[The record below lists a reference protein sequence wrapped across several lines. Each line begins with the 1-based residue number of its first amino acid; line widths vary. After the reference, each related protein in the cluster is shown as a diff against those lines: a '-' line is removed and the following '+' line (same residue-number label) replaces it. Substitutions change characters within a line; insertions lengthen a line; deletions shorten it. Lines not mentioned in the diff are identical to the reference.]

1 MVSTAAGELA
11 RKALMDDA
19 RQEEAITVN
28 QRALIDKI
36 LARYAAEFTVFRE
49 LLQNADDAGA
59 THCELRFESLEAQ
72 RSQSAPTSAVKSPI
86 TTTST
91 LLPDFKATLTN
102 WVFRNDG
109 KPFGKDDWSRLRRI
123 AEGNPDPDRIG
134 AFGVGFYSLFS
145 ICEEPIVSSGDELMG
160 FFWKGDALFTKRA
173 NNTNPQNS
181 PSGNPWTT
189 FFMALREPSQFPD
202 SPMALARFLATS
214 LTFTTNIRSIGL
226 YWDDHLLCKL
236 DKKLALPRS
245 MSMPAHLNA
254 YSPARIMRIRDLE
267 STAVQIDVQALQLV
281 IDAAEKYKPR
291 PKQSLASAL
300 GKTAGGGLT
309 SMLQNAF
316 GFGSSTAKEKERE
329 RESLKSRE
337 ALAEHDKE
345 NRKLD
350 ATAAALT
357 SVSASIHLRIATANI
372 SISADK
378 AFEREIERSTKKPPP
393 KVTAFHLIF
402 TGKQEY
408 DASFPQDCQ
417 DVDATLSLPSS
428 AASLDTGV
436 RQIFSGLMPRL
447 EEQGHAFIGFRTHQ
461 TTGFSGHIAARFIP
475 TVERESLDFVDRY
488 CAQWNSELLSMGG
501 YVARAVYEN
510 ELTDIGRLWTNS
522 YADKR
527 PSKDDDPL
535 AKALKDRALHL
546 MRFFT
551 FRASSPSSRVSSLFL
566 TSFFGS
572 ARQNTISLMSTRGVK
587 HSAAVRIPN
596 ALLSDFIKD
605 LAVIPPDH
613 VEQAPDFVREVRSRN
628 LVQDITMDDVFQELS
643 SRALTPPEMIACLK
657 WWVTVAAHPSYEISL
672 RSKLLNNAMLTI
684 ADPRDAAL
692 SEKIQPLSAVR
703 FYLNTSRLPTDVP
716 LPDSCLSYE
725 VSKSFST
732 NEISRVFGWSELT
745 VSAWLKNL
753 VQISVQA
760 PHSSSNLIADTNL
773 QTSAAFAEKVLL
785 TLSRA
790 WFALPSSQHDEIQ
803 QLLAE
808 VTCIPTR
815 LQMQKP
821 NDAYFSNVS
830 LFSDLPIVEL
840 PTAQVK
846 GNLEK
851 LLIALGVRRHVEL
864 QMIFNRLVAG
874 GGWSHVDLVSYL
886 ASNKHTLSDLEKER
900 LKKTAIFPKH
910 GEVGPLKQDGKPRIL
925 RHRASDLYEP
935 TEALKALRLPV
946 LDWADKPWKPSSEE
960 ARFVFDL
967 GLRRYPPMETVLEL
981 ASNTSD
987 DVLRAKAVAFF
998 LDKFHAHYANQYT
1011 IFRAE
1016 KYAFVPARLPN
1027 EPKMVMRK
1035 PTEVFTNAE
1044 AAVMGF
1050 PIAGPEINLA
1060 DLPKLGL
1067 RSNPT
1072 ANQLIGRLVNAPTK
1086 DEAQARKIFEYLATV
1101 PEFSLNDFA
1110 QLRVAE
1116 FIPVRRTKRGA
1127 AGDAAK
1133 DPTELSA
1140 AEIILVA
1147 PMNCYF
1153 GGSASDV
1160 QFRDVFFYCDYG
1172 AVAGAF
1178 LKNCGVRNEPSI
1190 EEVAERLIG
1199 EPQRFYQLAGSAD
1212 AYLGILRQIATNW
1225 DRIRSPLRNQMT
1237 RSAFLLGSKRISE
1250 SKTGASGSGQKA
1262 GHLLDQDQDDDKHD
1276 EEADDTGTLVYALRK
1291 PSDVVIVDD
1300 ANSHMLFASSLF
1312 YAPHEDL
1319 LQEGLYGKLGSP
1331 RLSALVEERYSIEGR
1346 VVRDTQRAHEIKA
1359 LVLERTPLFLFEKR
1373 QSARS
1378 EIHKDAEWLK
1388 QALEVEEIDGA
1399 GLRLVRTLQYDRV
1412 HEQNVQKCTAT
1423 ASMRG
1428 SKLILHLS
1436 SSMEID
1442 FFEVATSLSKYLLTK
1457 QRLQEVLLYMTLLST
1472 SLRNLK
1478 RRGFHVDKILSQR
1491 KAEREAAEARMREER
1506 LKAEEWVAEEK
1517 ASESKLADW
1526 RKQVLSIF
1534 PDAEPS
1540 YVDQALRSH
1549 SDAHVERTTNDMLSS
1564 NYPRKSKEASSAI
1577 SQFTNHS
1584 SSTLTPSEG
1593 GANTG
1598 SGFFSGLRN
1607 KLLQAGVK
1615 QRSSLA
1621 DGTSSIQRPGTDW
1634 PADSSIAAAAR
1645 SDEDRS
1651 LGGLA
1656 STLSSSGGMTPA
1668 ATAPTS
1674 EVTPLSSIHNNVL
1687 KAIRASRPDASST
1700 IKSEARQTQIK
1711 EAANSYCDQGVE
1723 TDLKLAG
1730 EVAGMKVFL
1739 HPTLDAAWM
1748 LQANAAALER
1758 LINRVYKP
1766 VGSIFGL
1773 DPRSMYV
1780 FCDTAGPAIAFNR
1793 AGAIY
1798 LNFRYYLAWHDEL
1811 VKQGK
1816 LADALVSTYFSVAHE
1831 IAHNV
1836 VAAHNAEHEWYFSA
1850 IAEKYVVSLV
1860 EYIAKAEGGASGG
1873 V

>member
-1 MVSTAAGELA
+1 MAASAASELA
-11 RKALMDDA
+11 RKALLNDA

-59 THCELRFESLEAQ
+59 THCELRFESQRAKAAASTEAGA
-72 RSQSAPTSAVKSPI
+72 S
-86 TTTST
+86 TST
-91 LLPDFKATLTN
+91 LLPDFKATLSN

-173 NNTNPQNS
+173 NNADRQNS

-189 FFMALREPSQFPD
+189 FFMALREPSPFPD
-202 SPMALARFLATS
+202 SPMALAKFLATS
-214 LTFTTNIRSIGL
+214 LTFTTKIRSVGL

-236 DKKLALPRS
+236 DKKLALPKS
-245 MSMPAHLNA
+245 MSMPGHLNA
-254 YSPARIMRIRDLE
+254 YSPNRIMKVRDLE

-281 IDAAEKYKPR
+281 IDAAEKEKPR
-291 PKQSLASAL
+291 SKQSLASAL

-309 SMLQNAF
+309 SMLQSAF
-316 GFGSSTAKEKERE
+316 GFGSSSAKEKERE
-329 RESLKSRE
+329 RERELQRRRE
-337 ALAEHDKE
+337 ADAAKE
-345 NRKLD
+345 QEKRRLD

-357 SVSASIHLRIATANI
+357 SVSASIHLRIATANV
-372 SISADK
+372 SVSSDK

-402 TGKQEY
+402 TGKEEY
-408 DASFPQDCQ
+408 DASFPDEN
-417 DVDATLSLPSS
+417 DEADASISITSS
-428 AASLDTGV
+428 AVALDKGV

-447 EEQGHAFIGFRTHQ
+447 EDQGHAFIGFRTHQ

-475 TVERESLDFVDRY
+475 TVERESLDFVDKY

-510 ELTDIGRLWTNS
+510 ELTDIGRLWTNTFS
-522 YADKR
+522 DKR
-527 PSKDDDPL
+527 PAKPDDPL
-535 AKALKDRALHL
+535 ATALKDRALHL

-566 TSFFGS
+566 TSFFGA

-613 VEQAPDFVREVRSRN
+613 VDEAADFVREVRSRN
-628 LVQDITMDDVFQELS
+628 LVQDITMDDVFSELS
-643 SRALTPPEMIACLK
+643 SRALTPLEMVACLK
-657 WWVTVAAHPSYEISL
+657 WWVSVAAHPSYDISL

-684 ADPRDAAL
+684 ADPKDAAVP
-692 SEKIQPLSAVR
+692 EKIQPLSSVR

-716 LPDSCLSYE
+716 LPDTCLSYE
-725 VSKSFST
+725 VSKSFTT
-732 NEISRVFGWSELT
+732 NELSRVFGWSELT

-760 PHSSSNLIADTNL
+760 QRSGSTAMAETNL
-773 QTSAAFAEKVLL
+773 QTTPAFAEKVLL

-803 QLLAE
+803 QILAD

-851 LLIALGVRRHVEL
+851 MLIALGVRRHVEL

-874 GGWSHVDLVSYL
+874 GGWSHVDLVAYL
-886 ASNKHTLSDLEKER
+886 ASNKDTLSDLERER

-910 GEVGPLKQDGKPRIL
+910 GEVGSLKEDGKPRIV
-925 RHRASDLYEP
+925 RYRASELYEP
-935 TEALKALRLPV
+935 TEALKALQLPV
-946 LDWADKPWKPSSEE
+946 LDWADKPWKPNSDE

-981 ASNTSD
+981 ASTSSNE
-987 DVLRAKAVAFF
+987 VLRSKAMAFF
-998 LDKFHAHYANQYT
+998 FDKFHAHYANQYT
-1011 IFRAE
+1011 LYRAE

-1027 EPKMVMRK
+1027 ENKLVLRK

-1050 PIAGPEINLA
+1050 AVAGPEVNLA

-1072 ANQLIGRLVNAPTK
+1072 SAQLIYKLVNAPTK
-1086 DEAQARKIFEYLATV
+1086 DEALARKIFEYLATV

-1110 QLRVAE
+1110 QLRGAE
-1116 FIPVRRTKRGA
+1116 FIPVRRNKPSA
-1127 AGDAAK
+1127 AVDAAAAK
-1133 DPTELSA
+1133 ESSSSSA
-1140 AEIILVA
+1140 TGEVVLVA

-1153 GGSASDV
+1153 GGSASDT
-1160 QFRDVFFYCDYG
+1160 QFKDVFFYCDFG
-1172 AVAGAF
+1172 SVAGAF

-1190 EEVAERLIG
+1190 EEVAERLVS

-1225 DRIRSPLRNQMT
+1225 SRIRTPLRNQMA
-1237 RSAFLLGSKRISE
+1237 RSAFLLGSKRVNE
-1250 SKTGASGSGQKA
+1250 SKAKASGQRT
-1262 GHLLDQDQDDDKHD
+1262 GHLLDDDDDEQD
-1276 EEADDTGTLVYALRK
+1276 EEADDTGTLVYALKK
-1291 PSDVVIVDD
+1291 PSDVIIVDD

-1346 VVRDTQRAHEIKA
+1346 VLKDTQRAREIKA

-1373 QSARS
+1373 QSSRS
-1378 EIHKDAEWLK
+1378 EIRKDAEWLK
-1388 QALEVEEIDGA
+1388 GALEVEEIDGA
-1399 GLRLVRTLQYDRV
+1399 GLRLVRTLRYDRV

-1436 SSMEID
+1436 SSMEVD

-1491 KAEREAAEARMREER
+1491 KAEREAAEAKMREDR
-1506 LKAEEWVAEEK
+1506 LKAEERAAEEK
-1517 ASESKLADW
+1517 ATDAKLADW
-1526 RKQVLSIF
+1526 RKQVLSVF
-1534 PDAEPS
+1534 PDADPS

-1564 NYPRKSKEASSAI
+1564 NYPRRSKELPSTSN
-1577 SQFTNHS
+1577 QLTNDFGA
-1584 SSTLTPSEG
+1584 PSDLRAG
-1593 GANTG
+1593 GGNMNAGT
-1598 SGFFSGLRN
+1598 GFFSGFKN
-1607 KLLQAGVK
+1607 KFMQAGGK
-1615 QRSSLA
+1615 PRSSLA
-1621 DGTSSIQRPGTDW
+1621 DGTSSIERPGAGSGW
-1634 PADSSIAAAAR
+1634 PAGPEGIAAAGR

-1651 LGGLA
+1651 LGAL
-1656 STLSSSGGMTPA
+1656 SPSSSSTGMTRA

-1674 EVTPLSSIHNNVL
+1674 EVTPLSSIQNNVL

-1730 EVAGMKVFL
+1730 EVAGMKVYL
-1739 HPTLDAAWM
+1739 HTSLDAASM

-1793 AGAIY
+1793 GGAIY
-1798 LNFRYYLAWHDEL
+1798 LNFRYYLAWHDEM

-1816 LADALVSTYFSVAHE
+1816 LADPLVSTYFSVAHE

-1850 IAEKYVVSLV
+1850 IAEKYIVSLV
-1860 EYIAKAEGGASGG
+1860 EYIARAEGGAGSRA
-1873 V
+1873 

>member
-1 MVSTAAGELA
+1 MASTAAGELA
-11 RKALMDDA
+11 RKALMNDA

-59 THCELRFESLEAQ
+59 NHCELRFESQ
-72 RSQSAPTSAVKSPI
+72 RPQPPASDTGSSSSGTGTGSSAAH
-86 TTTST
+86 
-91 LLPDFKATLTN
+91 LLPDFKATLAN

-109 KPFGKDDWSRLRRI
+109 KPFGNDDWSRLRRI

-160 FFWKGDALFTKRA
+160 FFWKGDALYTKRA
-173 NNTNPQNS
+173 NNHDRQNS

-189 FFMALREPSQFPD
+189 FFMALREPSPFPD
-202 SPMALARFLATS
+202 SPMALAKFLATS
-214 LTFTTNIRSIGL
+214 LTFTTKIRSIGL

-236 DKKLALPRS
+236 DKKLALPKS
-245 MSMPAHLNA
+245 MLMPAHLNA
-254 YSPARIMRIRDLE
+254 NSPGRIMRVRDLE

-281 IDAAEKYKPR
+281 IDAAERDKPK

-309 SMLQNAF
+309 SMLQSAF
-316 GFGSSTAKEKERE
+316 GFGSSSAKEKEKERE
-329 RESLKSRE
+329 RELLQKRRAAQAAQE
-337 ALAEHDKE
+337 QEK
-345 NRKLD
+345 RRLD

-357 SVSASIHLRIATANI
+357 SVSASIHLRIATAHV
-372 SISADK
+372 SVSADK
-378 AFEREIERSTKKPPP
+378 PFEREIERSTKKPPP

-402 TGKQEY
+402 TGKEEY
-408 DASFPQDCQ
+408 DASFPDQDE
-417 DVDATLSLPSS
+417 DVDASVSAPSS
-428 AASLDTGV
+428 GAPLDRGV

-447 EEQGHAFIGFRTHQ
+447 EDQGHAFIGFRTHQ

-510 ELTDIGRLWTNS
+510 ELTDIGRLWTNTF
-522 YADKR
+522 ADKR
-527 PSKDDDPL
+527 PAKDDDPL

-546 MRFFT
+546 MRFFS

-587 HSAAVRIPN
+587 HSASVRIPN
-596 ALLSDFIKD
+596 ALLSDFVKD

-613 VEQAPDFVREVRSRN
+613 VEHAPDFVREVRSRN
-628 LVQDITMDDVFQELS
+628 LVQDITMDDVFHELS
-643 SRALTPPEMIACLK
+643 SRALTPAEMVTCLK
-657 WWVTVAAHPSYEISL
+657 WWVSVAAHPSYEISL

-684 ADPRDAAL
+684 ADPKDAAVP
-692 SEKIQPLSAVR
+692 EKIQPLSAVR
-703 FYLNTSRLPTDVP
+703 FYLNTSRLPTDMP
-716 LPDSCLSYE
+716 LPDTCLSYE
-725 VSKSFST
+725 VSKSFTT
-732 NEISRVFGWSELT
+732 NELSRVFGWSELT
-745 VSAWLKNL
+745 VPVWLKNL
-753 VQISVQA
+753 VQISIQA
-760 PHSSSNLIADTNL
+760 QRSGSKATAETNL
-773 QTSAAFAEKVLL
+773 QTSPIFAEKVLL

-790 WFALPSSQHDEIQ
+790 WFSLPSSQHDAIQ
-803 QLLAE
+803 QLLTEIA
-808 VTCIPTR
+808 CIPTR

-821 NDAYFSNVS
+821 NDAYFANVS
-830 LFSDLPIVEL
+830 LFSDLPIVEFA
-840 PTAQVK
+840 TAQVK

-851 LLIALGVRRHVEL
+851 VLIALGVRRHVEL
-864 QMIFNRLVAG
+864 QMVFNRLVAG

-886 ASNKHTLSDLEKER
+886 ASNKETLSDLEKER

-910 GEVGPLKQDGKPRIL
+910 GEIGPLKEDGKPRII

-935 TEALKALRLPV
+935 TEALKALQLPV

-981 ASNTSD
+981 ASTSAD
-987 DVLRAKAVAFF
+987 ATLRSKALAFF
-998 LDKFHAHYANQYT
+998 LDKLHAHYVNQYT
-1011 IFRAE
+1011 IYRAE
-1016 KYAFVPARLPN
+1016 KYAFIPARLPN
-1027 EPKMVMRK
+1027 DNKPVLRK

-1044 AAVMGF
+1044 AAIMGF
-1050 PIAGPEINLA
+1050 PVVGPEINLV

-1067 RSNPT
+1067 RTNPT
-1072 ANQLIGRLVNAPTK
+1072 ATQLIASLVNAPTK
-1086 DEAQARKIFEYLATV
+1086 DEAQARKVFEYLATV

-1110 QLRVAE
+1110 QLRGAE
-1116 FIPVRRTKRGA
+1116 FIPVRRNRRA
-1127 AGDAAK
+1127 AAADASNDA
-1133 DPTELSA
+1133 SA
-1140 AEIILVA
+1140 EVVLVA

-1153 GGSASDV
+1153 GGSVSDV
-1160 QFRDVFFYCDYG
+1160 QFRDVFSYCDFG
-1172 AVAGAF
+1172 SVAGAF

-1190 EEVAERLIG
+1190 EEVAERLVG

-1225 DRIRSPLRNQMT
+1225 NRIRSPLRSQMA

-1250 SKTGASGSGQKA
+1250 NKTKRSGAKM
-1262 GHLLDQDQDDDKHD
+1262 GHLLNDQDDDEQD
-1276 EEADDTGTLVYALRK
+1276 EEADDTGTLVYALKK

-1319 LQEGLYGKLGSP
+1319 LQEGLYSKLGSP
-1331 RLSALVEERYSIEGR
+1331 RLSALVEERYSVEGR
-1346 VVRDTQRAHEIKA
+1346 VVQNTQRAREIKA

-1373 QSARS
+1373 QSSRS
-1378 EIHKDAEWLK
+1378 EIRKDAEWLK
-1388 QALEVEEIDGA
+1388 GALEVEEIDGA
-1399 GLRLVRTLQYDRV
+1399 GLRLVRTLRYDRV

-1428 SKLILHLS
+1428 SKLVLHLS
-1436 SSMEID
+1436 SSMEVD

-1491 KAEREAAEARMREER
+1491 KAEREAAEAKLREER
-1506 LKAEEWVAEEK
+1506 LKAEERAAEDK
-1517 ASESKLADW
+1517 ATEAKIADW
-1526 RKQVLSIF
+1526 RKQVLSVF
-1534 PDAEPS
+1534 PDADPH

-1564 NYPRKSKEASSAI
+1564 NYPRRSKETSSSVSQLINDSSSA
-1577 SQFTNHS
+1577 
-1584 SSTLTPSEG
+1584 LTSG
-1593 GANTG
+1593 TGNNNSGA
-1598 SGFFSGLRN
+1598 GFFSGFRN
-1607 KLLQAGVK
+1607 KFLQAGAK
-1615 QRSSLA
+1615 GRSSLT
-1621 DGTSSIQRPGTDW
+1621 DGTSSIERPGSGW
-1634 PADSSIAAAAR
+1634 PAESSKDGGRDAIAAAAGR
-1645 SDEDRS
+1645 FDEERS
-1651 LGGLA
+1651 LGAG
-1656 STLSSSGGMTPA
+1656 TTPA

-1700 IKSEARQTQIK
+1700 IKSEAQQTQIK
-1711 EAANSYCDQGVE
+1711 EAANSYCDQAVE

-1739 HPTLDAAWM
+1739 HPTLDAASM

-1811 VKQGK
+1811 VKQGRM
-1816 LADALVSTYFSVAHE
+1816 ADALVSTYFSVAHE

-1860 EYIAKAEGGASGG
+1860 EYIARAEGDGRGG

>member
-1 MVSTAAGELA
+1 MTSTSAGELA

-59 THCELRFESLEAQ
+59 MHCELRFESQ
-72 RSQSAPTSAVKSPI
+72 SSQSASPTSNTHAPSFSAPP
-86 TTTST
+86 
-91 LLPDFKATLTN
+91 LPDFKAKLSN

-109 KPFGKDDWSRLRRI
+109 KPFGNDDWSRLRRI

-145 ICEEPIVSSGDELMG
+145 ICEEPIVSSGDDLMG
-160 FFWKGDALFTKRA
+160 FFWKADALFTKRA
-173 NNTNPQNS
+173 NNVNRQNS
-181 PSGNPWTT
+181 PSGKPWTT
-189 FFMALREPSQFPD
+189 FFMALREPAPFPD
-202 SPMALARFLATS
+202 SPMALAKFLATS
-214 LTFTTNIRSIGL
+214 LTFTTNIKCIRL

-236 DKKLALPRS
+236 DKKLALPKT
-245 MSMPAHLNA
+245 MTMPAHLNA
-254 YSPARIMRIRDLE
+254 YSPGRIMCVRDLE
-267 STAVQIDVQALQLV
+267 STAVQIDVHALQLV
-281 IDAAEKYKPR
+281 IDAAEKDKPR
-291 PKQSLASAL
+291 SKQSLASAL

-309 SMLQNAF
+309 SMLQSAF
-316 GFGSSTAKEKERE
+316 GFGSSSAQDKEKQRE
-329 RESLKSRE
+329 REIQRRSE
-337 ALAEHDKE
+337 AEAAQEADKRRL
-345 NRKLD
+345 NSS
-350 ATAAALT
+350 AASLT
-357 SVSASIHLRIATANI
+357 SVSASIHLRIATANV
-372 SISADK
+372 SVSADK
-378 AFEREIERSTKKPPP
+378 SFEREIERSTKKPPP
-393 KVTAFHLIF
+393 RLTAFHLIF

-408 DASFPQDCQ
+408 DASFPDESEAA
-417 DVDATLSLPSS
+417 DASVSITSS
-428 AASLDTGV
+428 AAALDKGV

-447 EEQGHAFIGFRTHQ
+447 QDQGHAFIGFRTHQ

-510 ELTDIGRLWTNS
+510 ELTDIGRLWTNTFG
-522 YADKR
+522 DKR
-527 PSKDDDPL
+527 PTKDDDAL
-535 AKALKDRALHL
+535 AKPLKDRALHL

-566 TSFFGS
+566 TSFFGA
-572 ARQNTISLMSTRGVK
+572 ARQNTVSLMSTRGVK
-587 HSAAVRIPN
+587 HSAAIRIPN

-643 SRALTPPEMIACLK
+643 SRALTPAEMVACLK
-657 WWVTVAAHPSYEISL
+657 WWVSVAAHPSYDVSL

-684 ADPRDAAL
+684 ADPKDPTL
-692 SEKIQPLSAVR
+692 PEKIQPLSVVR
-703 FYLNTSRLPTDVP
+703 YYLNTSRLPTDVP
-716 LPDSCLSYE
+716 LPDACLSYE
-725 VSKSFST
+725 VSRSFTT
-732 NEISRVFGWSELT
+732 NDLSRVFGWSELT

-753 VQISVQA
+753 VQLSMQL
-760 PHSSSNLIADTNL
+760 PPSGSTTIADTDIH
-773 QTSAAFAEKVLL
+773 TSPVFAEKVLL

-790 WFALPSSQHDEIQ
+790 WFALPASQHDEIT
-803 QLLAE
+803 QLLAAI
-808 VTCIPTR
+808 TCIPTR

-830 LFSDLPIVEL
+830 LFPDLPIVEL
-840 PTAQVK
+840 PSAQVK

-851 LLIALGVRRHVEL
+851 VLVALGVRRHVEL

-886 ASNKHTLSDLEKER
+886 ASNKETLSDLEKER

-910 GEVGPLKQDGKPRIL
+910 GEVGPLKEDGKPRII

-935 TEALKALRLPV
+935 TEALKALELPV
-946 LDWADKPWKPSSEE
+946 LDWTDKQWKPSSEE

-967 GLRRYPPMETVLEL
+967 GLRRYPPMETILEL
-981 ASNTSD
+981 ASTTSND
-987 DVLRAKAVAFF
+987 ALRSKALAFF
-998 LDKFHAHYANQYT
+998 FDKFHAHYANQYT
-1011 IFRAE
+1011 IYRAE
-1016 KYAFVPARLPN
+1016 KHAFVPARLPN
-1027 EPKMVMRK
+1027 ENKMALRK
-1035 PTEVFTNAE
+1035 PTEVFTNTE
-1044 AAVMGF
+1044 SAVMGF
-1050 PIAGPEINLA
+1050 PVAGPEMNLA

-1072 ANQLIGRLVNAPTK
+1072 APQLIGKLVNSPTK
-1086 DEAQARKIFEYLATV
+1086 DKAVARKIFEYLATV
-1101 PEFSLNDFA
+1101 PEFSLDDFA
-1110 QLRVAE
+1110 QLRGAE
-1116 FIPVRRTKRGA
+1116 FIPVCRNKRVAVAEANKNGA
-1127 AGDAAK
+1127 A
-1133 DPTELSA
+1133 S
-1140 AEIILVA
+1140 EIVLVA
-1147 PMNCYF
+1147 PSNCYF
-1153 GGSASDV
+1153 GSSTSDV
-1160 QFRDVFFYCDYG
+1160 QFRDVFFYCDFG
-1172 AVAGAF
+1172 SVAGAF

-1190 EEVAERLIG
+1190 EEVAERLVS
-1199 EPQRFYQLAGSAD
+1199 EPQRFYHLAGSAD

-1225 DRIRSPLRNQMT
+1225 SRIRSPLRNQMA
-1237 RSAFLLGSKRISE
+1237 RSPFLLGSKRISE
-1250 SKTGASGSGQKA
+1250 GSSKAQRT
-1262 GHLLDQDQDDDKHD
+1262 GHLLDDDDDQD
-1276 EEADDTGTLVYALRK
+1276 EESDDTGTLVYALKK
-1291 PSDVVIVDD
+1291 PADVVIVDD

-1331 RLSALVEERYSIEGR
+1331 RLSSLVEERYQVEGR
-1346 VVRDTQRAHEIKA
+1346 VVTNTQRAREIKA

-1373 QSARS
+1373 QSSRS
-1378 EIHKDAEWLK
+1378 EIRKDAEWLRGS
-1388 QALEVEEIDGA
+1388 LEVEEIDGA
-1399 GLRLVRTLQYDRV
+1399 GLRLVRTLRYDRV

-1436 SSMEID
+1436 SSMEVD

-1491 KAEREAAEARMREER
+1491 KAEREAAEAKMREER
-1506 LKAEEWVAEEK
+1506 LKAEERVAEEK
-1517 ASESKLADW
+1517 ATEAKIADW
-1526 RKQVLSIF
+1526 RKQVLSVF
-1534 PDAEPS
+1534 PDANPA

-1549 SDAHVERTTNDMLSS
+1549 SDAHVERTTNDMLSTD
-1564 NYPRKSKEASSAI
+1564 YPRRNKEASSAL
-1577 SQFTNHS
+1577 SQYTNDSASTFDAPARGGS
-1584 SSTLTPSEG
+1584 SN
-1593 GANTG
+1593 AG
-1598 SGFFSGLRN
+1598 SGFFSGFRN
-1607 KLLQAGVK
+1607 KFLQAGVK

-1621 DGTSSIQRPGTDW
+1621 DGTSSIERRGSDW
-1634 PADSSIAAAAR
+1634 PAESAGIAAAGR
-1645 SDEDRS
+1645 SDEDRH
-1651 LGGLA
+1651 LGA
-1656 STLSSSGGMTPA
+1656 FASSGTTPA

-1711 EAANSYCDQGVE
+1711 EASNSYCDQGVE

-1730 EVAGMKVFL
+1730 EVCGMKVFL
-1739 HPTLDAAWM
+1739 HPSLDAASM

-1758 LINRVYKP
+1758 LINRIYKP

-1793 AGAIY
+1793 AGSIY

-1816 LADALVSTYFSVAHE
+1816 MADALVSTYFSVAHE

-1850 IAEKYVVSLV
+1850 IAEKYIVSLV
-1860 EYIAKAEGGASGG
+1860 DYIAKAESDKC
-1873 V
+1873 

>member
-1 MVSTAAGELA
+1 MASTAAGELA
-11 RKALMDDA
+11 RKALMNDA

-59 THCELRFESLEAQ
+59 THCELRFESK
-72 RSQSAPTSAVKSPI
+72 RSSSADSASNSSASAPS
-86 TTTST
+86 
-91 LLPDFKATLTN
+91 LPDFKATLSN

-109 KPFGKDDWSRLRRI
+109 KPFGNDDWSRLRRI

-145 ICEEPIVSSGDELMG
+145 ICEEPIVSSGDQLMG

-173 NNTNPQNS
+173 NNADRQTS
-181 PSGNPWTT
+181 PSGKPWTT
-189 FFMALREPSQFPD
+189 FFMALREPAPLPD
-202 SPMALARFLATS
+202 SPMALAKFLATS
-214 LTFTTNIRSIGL
+214 LTFTTKIRSIGL

-236 DKKLALPRS
+236 DKKLTLPKS
-245 MSMPAHLNA
+245 MTMPGHLNA
-254 YSPARIMRIRDLE
+254 YSPNRIMHVRDLE
-267 STAVQIDVQALQLV
+267 STAVQIDVEALQLV
-281 IDAAEKYKPR
+281 IDAAERDKPK

-309 SMLQNAF
+309 SMLQSAF
-316 GFGSSTAKEKERE
+316 GFGSSSAKEKERE
-329 RESLKSRE
+329 RERE
-337 ALAEHDKE
+337 LQRRKEAQAAQAAEK
-345 NRKLD
+345 RKLD
-350 ATAAALT
+350 AAAAALT
-357 SVSASIHLRIATANI
+357 SVSASIHLRIATANV
-372 SISADK
+372 SVSVDK

-402 TGKQEY
+402 TGKEEY
-408 DASFPQDCQ
+408 DASFSDDNQEADISIS
-417 DVDATLSLPSS
+417 VTSS
-428 AASLDTGV
+428 AAALDKGV

-447 EEQGHAFIGFRTHQ
+447 EDQGHAFIGFRTHQ

-510 ELTDIGRLWTNS
+510 ELTDIGRLWTNTFGE
-522 YADKR
+522 KR
-527 PSKDDDPL
+527 PAKDDDLL
-535 AKALKDRALHL
+535 AKSLKDRALHL

-587 HSAAVRIPN
+587 HSAAIRIPN

-605 LAVIPPDH
+605 LAVIPSDH
-613 VEQAPDFVREVRSRN
+613 VELAPDFVREVRSRN

-643 SRALTPPEMIACLK
+643 SRALTPAEMIACLK
-657 WWVTVAAHPSYEISL
+657 WWVSVAAHPSYDISL
-672 RSKLLNNAMLTI
+672 RSKLINNAILTI
-684 ADPRDAAL
+684 ADSKDAAVPQ
-692 SEKIQPLSAVR
+692 KIQPLSLVR

-716 LPDSCLSYE
+716 LPESCLSYE
-725 VSKSFST
+725 VSKSFTT
-732 NEISRVFGWSELT
+732 NELSRVFGWSELT
-745 VSAWLKNL
+745 VSAWVKNL
-753 VQISVQA
+753 VQSSVQA
-760 PHSSSNLIADTNL
+760 QRSASVAVAETNI
-773 QTSAAFAEKVLL
+773 QTSSAFAEKVLL

-790 WFALPSSQHDEIQ
+790 WFALPSTQHDEIQ

-808 VTCIPTR
+808 IACIPTR

-821 NDAYFSNVS
+821 SDAYFSNVS
-830 LFSDLPIVEL
+830 LFSDLPIVEF
-840 PTAQVK
+840 PSAQVK

-851 LLIALGVRRHVEL
+851 VLIALGVRRHVEL

-886 ASNKHTLSDLEKER
+886 ASNKESLSELEKER

-910 GEVGPLKQDGKPRIL
+910 GEIGGLKEDGKPRII

-935 TEALKALRLPV
+935 TEALKALQLPA
-946 LDWADKPWKPSSEE
+946 LDWADKTWKPSSDE

-981 ASNTSD
+981 ASTASNDALQS
-987 DVLRAKAVAFF
+987 KALPFF

-1011 IFRAE
+1011 IYRAE
-1016 KYAFVPARLPN
+1016 KYAFVPARLPSEN
-1027 EPKMVMRK
+1027 KMVLRK
-1035 PTEVFTNAE
+1035 PTEVFTNTE

-1050 PIAGPEINLA
+1050 PVAGPEINLA

-1072 ANQLIGRLVNAPTK
+1072 STQLIGRLVNSPTK

-1110 QLRVAE
+1110 QLRGAE
-1116 FIPVRRTKRGA
+1116 FIPVRRNKRPAG
-1127 AGDAAK
+1127 GDATK
-1133 DPTELSA
+1133 DAAAPSA
-1140 AEIILVA
+1140 GEIVLVA

-1153 GGSASDV
+1153 GGSASDI
-1160 QFRDVFFYCDYG
+1160 QFRDMFFYCDFG
-1172 AVAGAF
+1172 SVAGAF

-1190 EEVAERLIG
+1190 EEVAERLVS

-1225 DRIRSPLRNQMT
+1225 NRIRSPLRNQMA
-1237 RSAFLLGSKRISE
+1237 RSPFLLGSKRISE
-1250 SKTGASGSGQKA
+1250 SSRKGSDAKT
-1262 GHLLDQDQDDDKHD
+1262 GHLLDDDDEQD
-1276 EEADDTGTLVYALRK
+1276 EEADDGGTLVYALKK
-1291 PSDVVIVDD
+1291 PADVVIVDD

-1331 RLSALVEERYSIEGR
+1331 RLSTLVEERYSAEGR
-1346 VVRDTQRAHEIKA
+1346 VVTNTPRAREIKA

-1373 QSARS
+1373 QSSRS
-1378 EIHKDAEWLK
+1378 EIREDAEWLK
-1388 QALEVEEIDGA
+1388 GALEVEEIDGT
-1399 GLRLVRTLQYDRV
+1399 GLRLVRTLRYERV
-1412 HEQNVQKCTAT
+1412 NEQNVQKCTAT

-1436 SSMEID
+1436 SSMEVD
-1442 FFEVATSLSKYLLTK
+1442 FFEVATSISKYLLTK

-1478 RRGFHVDKILSQR
+1478 RRGFHVDKIQSQR
-1491 KAEREAAEARMREER
+1491 KAEREAAEAKMRDERLRAEER
-1506 LKAEEWVAEEK
+1506 AAEEK
-1517 ASESKLADW
+1517 ATEAKFTEW
-1526 RKQVLSIF
+1526 RKQVLSVF
-1534 PDAEPS
+1534 PDADPQ

-1549 SDAHVERTTNDMLSS
+1549 SDAHVERTTNDMLST
-1564 NYPRKSKEASSAI
+1564 NYLRRNKEMSSAISRIPDDASSAI
-1577 SQFTNHS
+1577 SAGGGGG
-1584 SSTLTPSEG
+1584 G
-1593 GANTG
+1593 GAG
-1598 SGFFSGLRN
+1598 AGFFSGFRN
-1607 KLLQAGVK
+1607 KFLQAGAK
-1615 QRSSLA
+1615 QQRSSLA
-1621 DGTSSIQRPGTDW
+1621 DRTSSIERPGSSGW
-1634 PADSSIAAAAR
+1634 PSNNAIAAAGRA
-1645 SDEDRS
+1645 DEDRS
-1651 LGGLA
+1651 LGALA
-1656 STLSSSGGMTPA
+1656 SRSDSGSGSGPA

-1730 EVAGMKVFL
+1730 EVCGMKIFL
-1739 HPTLDAAWM
+1739 HPTLDAASM

-1758 LINRVYKP
+1758 LINRIYKP

-1831 IAHNV
+1831 VAHNV

-1860 EYIAKAEGGASGG
+1860 EYIGMAERGAAGGGA
-1873 V
+1873 

>member
-1 MVSTAAGELA
+1 MASTAAGELA
-11 RKALMDDA
+11 RKALMNDA

-59 THCELRFESLEAQ
+59 THCELRFESQ
-72 RSQSAPTSAVKSPI
+72 RSTSEASTSNNAADSTSSSSTSPN
-86 TTTST
+86 
-91 LLPDFKATLTN
+91 LLPDFRATLSN

-145 ICEEPIVSSGDELMG
+145 ICQEPIVSSADELMG

-173 NNTNPQNS
+173 NNADRYKS

-189 FFMALREPSQFPD
+189 FFMALREPAPFPD
-202 SPMALARFLATS
+202 SPMALAKFLATS
-214 LTFTTNIRSIGL
+214 LTFTTKIKSIAL

-236 DKKLALPRS
+236 DKKLALPKS
-245 MSMPAHLNA
+245 MTMPAHLNA
-254 YSPARIMRIRDLE
+254 YSPNRIMRVRDLE

-281 IDAAEKYKPR
+281 IDAAEKDKPKL
-291 PKQSLASAL
+291 KQSLASAL

-309 SMLQNAF
+309 SMLQSAF
-316 GFGSSTAKEKERE
+316 GFASSSAKDKERE
-329 RESLKSRE
+329 RERELQRRRE
-337 ALAEHDKE
+337 AEAAQAAEK
-345 NRKLD
+345 RKLD

-357 SVSASIHLRIATANI
+357 SVSASIHLRIATANV
-372 SISADK
+372 SVSADK

-402 TGKQEY
+402 TGKEEY
-408 DASFPQDCQ
+408 DASFPDENQDA
-417 DVDATLSLPSS
+417 DASVSITSS
-428 AASLDTGV
+428 AAALDKGV

-447 EEQGHAFIGFRTHQ
+447 EDQGHAFIGFRTHQ

-510 ELTDIGRLWTNS
+510 ELTDIGRLWTNTFG
-522 YADKR
+522 DKR
-527 PSKDDDPL
+527 PANDDHVL
-535 AKALKDRALHL
+535 ANALKDRALHL
-546 MRFFT
+546 LRFFS

-566 TSFFGS
+566 TSFFAS

-587 HSAAVRIPN
+587 HSAAIRIPN

-613 VEQAPDFVREVRSRN
+613 VEEAPDFVREVRSRN

-643 SRALTPPEMIACLK
+643 SRALTPAEMVACLK
-657 WWVTVAAHPSYEISL
+657 WWVSVAAHPSYDISL

-684 ADPRDAAL
+684 ADPKDAAVP
-692 SEKIQPLSAVR
+692 EKIQPLSLVR

-716 LPDSCLSYE
+716 LPDSCLSYD
-725 VSKSFST
+725 VSKSFTT
-732 NEISRVFGWSELT
+732 NELSRVFGWSELT
-745 VSAWLKNL
+745 VSAWTKNL

-760 PHSSSNLIADTNL
+760 QRSGSTAVAETNI
-773 QTSAAFAEKVLL
+773 QTSPAFAEKVLL

-790 WFALPSSQHDEIQ
+790 WFALPSTQHDEIQ

-808 VTCIPTR
+808 ITCIPTR

-821 NDAYFSNVS
+821 SDAYFSNVS

-840 PTAQVK
+840 PGAQVK

-864 QMIFNRLVAG
+864 QIIFNRLVAG

-886 ASNKHTLSDLEKER
+886 ASNKETLSELEKER

-910 GEVGPLKQDGKPRIL
+910 GQVGGLKEDGKPRII

-935 TEALKALRLPV
+935 TEALKALQLPV

-981 ASNTSD
+981 ASTTSND
-987 DVLRAKAVAFF
+987 ALRSKALSFF

-1011 IFRAE
+1011 IYRAE
-1016 KYAFVPARLPN
+1016 KYAFIPARLPS
-1027 EPKMVMRK
+1027 ETKMVLRK
-1035 PTEVFTNAE
+1035 PTEVFTNPE

-1050 PIAGPEINLA
+1050 PVAGPEINLA

-1072 ANQLIGRLVNAPTK
+1072 STQLIGRLVNAPSK

-1110 QLRVAE
+1110 QLRGAE
-1116 FIPVRRTKRGA
+1116 FIPVRRNKRPTSEEASKDAAVAPA
-1127 AGDAAK
+1127 AG
-1133 DPTELSA
+1133 EVV
-1140 AEIILVA
+1140 LVA

-1153 GGSASDV
+1153 GGSASDA
-1160 QFRDVFFYCDYG
+1160 QFRDVFFYCDFG
-1172 AVAGAF
+1172 SVAGAF

-1190 EEVAERLIG
+1190 EEVAERLVS

-1225 DRIRSPLRNQMT
+1225 NRIRSPLRNQMA

-1250 SKTGASGSGQKA
+1250 SSNKGNGHKS
-1262 GHLLDQDQDDDKHD
+1262 GHLLDDDDEQD
-1276 EEADDTGTLVYALRK
+1276 EEADDGGTLIYALKK
-1291 PSDVVIVDD
+1291 PADVVIVDD

-1312 YAPHEDL
+1312 YAPHDDL

-1331 RLSALVEERYSIEGR
+1331 RLSALVEERYSVEGR
-1346 VVRDTQRAHEIKA
+1346 VVTNTQRAREIKA

-1373 QSARS
+1373 QSSRS
-1378 EIHKDAEWLK
+1378 EIRKDAEWLK
-1388 QALEVEEIDGA
+1388 GALEMEEIDGA
-1399 GLRLVRTLQYDRV
+1399 GLRLVRTLRYDRV

-1436 SSMEID
+1436 SSMEVD
-1442 FFEVATSLSKYLLTK
+1442 FFEVATSISKYLLTK

-1491 KAEREAAEARMREER
+1491 KAEREAAEAKMRDER
-1506 LKAEEWVAEEK
+1506 LKAEEHAAEEK
-1517 ASESKLADW
+1517 ATEAKLAEW
-1526 RKQVLSIF
+1526 RKQVLSVF
-1534 PDAEPS
+1534 PDADPR

-1549 SDAHVERTTNDMLSS
+1549 NDAHVERTTNDMLST
-1564 NYPRKSKEASSAI
+1564 NYPRRNKEASSAI
-1577 SQFTNHS
+1577 SRIPDDAPSAISAGGS
-1584 SSTLTPSEG
+1584 SHNG
-1593 GANTG
+1593 GG
-1598 SGFFSGLRN
+1598 SAGAGFFSGFRN
-1607 KLLQAGVK
+1607 KFLQAGAK
-1615 QRSSLA
+1615 QQRSSLA
-1621 DGTSSIQRPGTDW
+1621 DGTSSIQRPGSSGW
-1634 PADSSIAAAAR
+1634 PSDNAIAAAGR
-1645 SDEDRS
+1645 SDQDRS
-1651 LGGLA
+1651 LGALA
-1656 STLSSSGGMTPA
+1656 SSSGAGPA

-1687 KAIRASRPDASST
+1687 KAIRASRPDASSI

-1711 EAANSYCDQGVE
+1711 EASNSYCDQGVE

-1730 EVAGMKVFL
+1730 EVCGMKIFL
-1739 HPTLDAAWM
+1739 HPTLDPASM

-1758 LINRVYKP
+1758 LINQIYKP
-1766 VGSIFGL
+1766 CGARDCAQCGGS
-1773 DPRSMYV
+1773 S
-1780 FCDTAGPAIAFNR
+1780 
-1793 AGAIY
+1793 
-1798 LNFRYYLAWHDEL
+1798 
-1811 VKQGK
+1811 
-1816 LADALVSTYFSVAHE
+1816 
-1831 IAHNV
+1831 
-1836 VAAHNAEHEWYFSA
+1836 
-1850 IAEKYVVSLV
+1850 
-1860 EYIAKAEGGASGG
+1860 
-1873 V
+1873 

>member
-1 MVSTAAGELA
+1 MASTAAGELA
-11 RKALMDDA
+11 RKALLNDA

-59 THCELRFESLEAQ
+59 THCELRFESR
-72 RSQSAPTSAVKSPI
+72 RSSSAASTSSPSPS
-86 TTTST
+86 TS
-91 LLPDFKATLTN
+91 LVPDFGATLSN

-109 KPFGKDDWSRLRRI
+109 KPFGNDDWSRLRRI

-160 FFWKGDALFTKRA
+160 FFWKGDALYTRRA
-173 NNTNPQNS
+173 NNADRQNS

-189 FFMALREPSQFPD
+189 FFMALREPAPFAD
-202 SPMALARFLATS
+202 SPMALAKFLATS
-214 LTFTTNIRSIGL
+214 LTFTTKIKTIGL
-226 YWDDHLLCKL
+226 FWDDHLLCKL
-236 DKKLALPRS
+236 EKKLALPKS
-245 MSMPAHLNA
+245 MTMPGHLNA
-254 YSPARIMRIRDLE
+254 NSPNRIMRVRDLE

-281 IDAAEKYKPR
+281 IDAAEKDKPKPR
-291 PKQSLASAL
+291 QSLASAL

-309 SMLQNAF
+309 SMLQSAF
-316 GFGSSTAKEKERE
+316 GFGASSTLKEKEKERE
-329 RESLKSRE
+329 RELQRRRE
-337 ALAEHDKE
+337 AEAAQALEKRE
-345 NRKLD
+345 LD
-350 ATAAALT
+350 STAAQLT

-372 SISADK
+372 SVSADR

-402 TGKQEY
+402 TGKEEY
-408 DASFPQDCQ
+408 DASFPEEGEDG
-417 DVDATLSLPSS
+417 DASLSHTSS
-428 AASLDTGV
+428 AAALDKGV
-436 RQIFSGLMPRL
+436 RQVFSGLMPRL
-447 EEQGHAFIGFRTHQ
+447 EDQGHAFIGFRTHQ

-510 ELTDIGRLWTNS
+510 ELTAIGRLWTNTFG
-522 YADKR
+522 DKR
-527 PSKDDDPL
+527 PAKDDDTL
-535 AKALKDRALHL
+535 AKALTDRALHL

-566 TSFFGS
+566 TSFFGA

-587 HSAAVRIPN
+587 HSAAIRIPN

-605 LAVIPPDH
+605 LAVIPPKH
-613 VEQAPDFVREVRSRN
+613 VEEASEFVREVRSRN

-643 SRALTPPEMIACLK
+643 SRALTPAEMVACLK
-657 WWVTVAAHPSYEISL
+657 WWVSVAAHPSYDISL

-684 ADPRDAAL
+684 ADHKDAAVP
-692 SEKIQPLSAVR
+692 EKIQPLSVVR

-716 LPDSCLSYE
+716 LPDTCLSYE
-725 VSKSFST
+725 VSKSFTT
-732 NEISRVFGWSELT
+732 NELSRVFGWSELT

-753 VQISVQA
+753 VQLSVQA
-760 PHSSSNLIADTNL
+760 QRSGSAATAESNLQA
-773 QTSAAFAEKVLL
+773 SPVFAEKVLL

-790 WFALPSSQHDEIQ
+790 WFALPSTQHEEIQ

-808 VTCIPTR
+808 ITCIPTR

-851 LLIALGVRRHVEL
+851 VLIALGVRRHVEL

-874 GGWSHVDLVSYL
+874 GGWSHVDLVAYL
-886 ASNKHTLSDLEKER
+886 AVNKESLSDLERER
-900 LKKTAIFPKH
+900 LRKTAIFPKQ
-910 GEVGPLKQDGKPRIL
+910 GEVGPLKDDGTPRII

-935 TEALKALRLPV
+935 TEALKALQLPV
-946 LDWADKPWKPSSEE
+946 LDWANKQWKPSSEE

-967 GLRRYPPMETVLEL
+967 GLRRYPPLETVLEL
-981 ASNTSD
+981 ASSSSND
-987 DVLRAKAVAFF
+987 ALRSKALSFF
-998 LDKFHAHYANQYT
+998 FDKFHAHYAKQYT

-1027 EPKMVMRK
+1027 DNTMVLRK

-1050 PIAGPEINLA
+1050 YVAGPEINLA

-1110 QLRVAE
+1110 QLRGAE
-1116 FIPVRRTKRGA
+1116 FIPVRRSKRPA
-1127 AGDAAK
+1127 TGDAA
-1133 DPTELSA
+1133 PAGEVV
-1140 AEIILVA
+1140 LVA

-1153 GGSASDV
+1153 GGSASNI
-1160 QFRDVFFYCDYG
+1160 QFRDVFFYCDFG
-1172 AVAGAF
+1172 SVAGAF

-1190 EEVAERLIG
+1190 EEVAERLVS

-1225 DRIRSPLRNQMT
+1225 QHIRSPLRKQME

-1250 SKTGASGSGQKA
+1250 STAKGPGQA
-1262 GHLLDQDQDDDKHD
+1262 TGHLLDEDSDEQD
-1276 EEADDTGTLVYALRK
+1276 EEADDAGTLVYALKK
-1291 PSDVVIVDD
+1291 PSDVVVVDD

-1331 RLSALVEERYSIEGR
+1331 RLSTLVEERYSVEGR
-1346 VVRDTQRAHEIKA
+1346 VVRDTQRAREIKA

-1373 QSARS
+1373 QSSRS
-1378 EIHKDAEWLK
+1378 EIRKDADWLK
-1388 QALEVEEIDGA
+1388 SALEVEEIDGA
-1399 GLRLVRTLQYDRV
+1399 GLRLVRTLRYDRV

-1428 SKLILHLS
+1428 SKLVLHLS
-1436 SSMEID
+1436 STMEVD

-1491 KAEREAAEARMREER
+1491 KAEREAAEVKLREER
-1506 LKAEEWVAEEK
+1506 LKAEERAAEEK
-1517 ASESKLADW
+1517 ASEARLAEW
-1526 RKQVLSIF
+1526 RKQVLSVF
-1534 PDAEPS
+1534 PDADPH

-1549 SDAHVERTTNDMLSS
+1549 NDAHVERTTNDMLST
-1564 NYPRKSKEASSAI
+1564 NYPRRSKETSSAI
-1577 SQFTNHS
+1577 SQTSTES
-1584 SSTLTPSEG
+1584 SSAI
-1593 GANTG
+1593 GAGAAGNHNAG
-1598 SGFFSGLRN
+1598 SGFFSGFRN
-1607 KLLQAGVK
+1607 RFLQNASKG
-1615 QRSSLA
+1615 RGSLA
-1621 DGTSSIQRPGTDW
+1621 DSASSMDRPGSGW
-1634 PADSSIAAAAR
+1634 PSDASKFGQEPITAAGR
-1645 SDEDRS
+1645 LDEDRQ
-1651 LGGLA
+1651 LGALA
-1656 STLSSSGGMTPA
+1656 PSSGTSAP

-1687 KAIRASRPDASST
+1687 KAIRASRPDASSS

-1711 EAANSYCDQGVE
+1711 EAANSYCDEGVE

-1739 HPTLDAAWM
+1739 HPSLDAASM

-1758 LINRVYKP
+1758 LINRIYKP

-1811 VKQGK
+1811 VKQGR
-1816 LADALVSTYFSVAHE
+1816 LADPLVSTYFSVAHE

-1860 EYIAKAEGGASGG
+1860 EYIAKAEADAGSLAQH
-1873 V
+1873 